1 MWSHNLDI
9 HFWTATHFCGGAH
22 TLSAS
27 ARMST
32 ALLVQVP
39 QIREH
44 AGTITAMIKGKRE
57 SSHSCVLLLEMRL
70 PKDTL
75 VVHIHSDM

>member
-1 MWSHNLDI
+1 
-9 HFWTATHFCGGAH
+9 
-22 TLSAS
+22 
-27 ARMST
+27 MST